1 MNYPQALLVPLKSM
15 CYSIIVMGPQSH
27 APSLLCD
34 ASRGGVAWASHAPE
48 RFSIRRQPWGLT
60 INRTG

>member
-27 APSLLCD
+27 APSLLRD
-34 ASRGGVAWASHAPE
+34 TSRGGLRGLATLPFGSASGASE
-48 RFSIRRQPWGLT
+48 L
-60 INRTG
+60 NRD